1 MPMPFGLP
9 PPDPAIEL
17 FVASHGMTQGLSQS
31 EGPQI
36 IPRAYLRFGDVQVGA
51 FWRNIDSPV
60 ASGIGVLFGK
70 YSVRG
75 GPTQFEV
82 ALLYRT
88 RTGAHRPTVLHAW
101 EVDATLRHSF
111 GRFGVRL
118 NGEYAP
124 REFDLGPSLFVEIG
138 PTYRLGK
145 ATSLFANL
153 GRRERS
159 GAPEYTALNIGI
171 SRAVGKSLVLDGR
184 YYATDRSELG
194 PRYRGRLVFSARLSL

>member
-9 PPDPAIEL
+9 PADPAIEL

-31 EGPQI
+31 DGPQI
-36 IPRAYLRFGDVQVGA
+36 IPRAYLQFGRVQVGA

-60 ASGIGVLFGK
+60 AKGIGALFGK
-70 YSVRG
+70 FTTRRG
-75 GPTQFEV
+75 PAQLDL

-88 RTGAHRPTVLHAW
+88 RTGAPRPTVLHAW
-101 EVDATLRHSF
+101 EMDATFRRSF

-118 NGEYAP
+118 NAEYAP
-124 REFDLGPSLFVEIG
+124 REFELGPSLFVELG
-138 PTYRLGK
+138 PSFQLAKG
-145 ATSLFANL
+145 TSVYANL

-159 GAPEYTALNIGI
+159 GAPEYSAINVGI
-171 SRAVGKSLVLDGR
+171 SHAVGNKLVLDGR

-194 PRYRGRLVFSARLSL
+194 PRYHKRLVVSARLSL